1 MPKVSSRETRHP
13 KLDLRLLS
21 YLLTVGETG
30 NITHAAEQLNI
41 AQPTLS
47 KALKVLEHQLGMP
60 LLVRHAH
67 GVTLTAVGERL
78 VQHARAVRAQVV
90 QAETELEQR
99 RLGTT
104 GTVRIGAGPSWV
116 RRYLPEAVEYV
127 LSDADGIH
135 IEVVGGFDA
144 NLLTGL
150 TTGDLDFVVAEL
162 PLERDGDYAFEH
174 LTTDNLVVI
183 ARPEHAL
190 AGRSGVKAQE
200 AMRVRWGLPPA
211 DTLAH
216 RKLVGKVTSLG
227 LNLPE
232 KTVISSS
239 HTFLMTLAGISDLL
253 LYTTRSQMKTL
264 EGSHL
269 VEIDVPELMTSRDAG
284 LIWRTGALLSPSAER
299 VAKALKMYC
308 SKDPR
313 N

>member
-1 MPKVSSRETRHP
+1 MKTP

-30 NITHAAEQLNI
+30 NITHAAEQLHI

-47 KALKVLEHQLGMP
+47 KALKILEHQLGVT
-60 LLVRHAH
+60 LLKRHAH
-67 GVTLTAVGERL
+67 GVTLTPVGERL
-78 VQHARAVRAQVV
+78 VQHARAVRAQVA

-116 RRYLPEAVEYV
+116 RRYLPDAIAQV
-127 LSDADGIH
+127 LMEDVGLQ
-135 IEVVGGFDA
+135 IEIVGGFDA
-144 NLLTGL
+144 TLLTGL

-162 PLERDGDYAFEH
+162 PLVRDGDYAFEH

-183 ARPEHAL
+183 SRPEHAL
-190 AGRSGVKAQE
+190 ADKVGVRAGD
-200 AMRVRWGLPPA
+200 AMRFRWGLPPT

-227 LNLPE
+227 LDLPE
-232 KTVISSS
+232 RIVISSS
-239 HTFLMTLAGISDLL
+239 HTFLMTLAGITDLL

-269 VEIDVPELMTSRDAG
+269 VEIDIPELMTSRDAG
-284 LIWRTGALLSPSAER
+284 LIWRSGALPSPAAER
-299 VAKALKMYC
+299 VARALKQYC
-308 SKDPR
+308 SRDPR